1 MKIIKEFYQEDKN
14 MKTRQNIVEGGAKWL
29 TEIFEGDTEHSV
41 WVIASEAPFSSDCP
55 FTFIFKRNE
64 NGLLEVLGYSMDW
77 SLWVFDSSND
87 DVYPDYVM
95 IKWLSTDMSFDQAR
109 LKSKEYKGC
118 SFDQAY
124 ELLSQFA
131 SNCRH
136 EFDYTIK
143 QQQNETVKNFMYRFM
158 AIIGDLKNECFA
170 CDAICPCSNCG
181 HPILSMDYYYI
192 DDEEEVD
199 ETLDMYLLGCK

>member
-14 MKTRQNIVEGGAKWL
+14 MKTRQNLVEGGAKWL

-64 NGLLEVLGYSMDW
+64 EGLFEVLGYDADW
-77 SLWVFDSSND
+77 SLWIFDSNE

-95 IKWLSTDMSFDQAR
+95 FKWLNADMSFDEAAK
-109 LKSKEYKGC
+109 LKSEQYKGC

-124 ELLSQFA
+124 EILSQFA
-131 SNCRH
+131 SKCRK
-136 EFDYTIK
+136 EFTYEFK
-143 QQQNETVKNFMYRFM
+143 QQQIETLWGFMNRVM
-158 AIIGDLKNECFA
+158 AIIGELKTECFV
-170 CDAICPCSNCG
+170 CDGTRLCSNCK
-181 HPILSMDYYYI
+181 HHILTMDEIYYPKRESYN
-192 DDEEEVD
+192 